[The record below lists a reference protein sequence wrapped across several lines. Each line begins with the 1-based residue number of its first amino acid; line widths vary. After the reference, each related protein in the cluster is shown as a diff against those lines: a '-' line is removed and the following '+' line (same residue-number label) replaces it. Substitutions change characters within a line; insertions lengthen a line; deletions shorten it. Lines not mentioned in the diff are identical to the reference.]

1 MKIRTIEFFALAC
14 LIFGASCSSNNNLA
28 LTGETDAPIQN
39 DITVPNKPHQF
50 GGWYCPDN
58 LHGFPAVDIANWKN
72 VPVINGR
79 MPTQEEARNG
89 SSLIYVDS
97 AEYPNAK
104 PLNVKMPRLASFY
117 NESAKREDL
126 VIVIQAFTVS
136 EDSIVGFRYLNGGNG
151 SARLNEVKF
160 LTESEIEKIPTSQF
174 VTVEVEINK
183 PQDVIWEVITKTDY
197 LEKLQPI
204 FNKDKKLNTAWRE
217 STNVNYHYYKAG
229 NTTAS
234 VGGMVFGCYY
244 IQNDYDQGQFTE
256 KFLLLENQ
264 ETKITQLV
272 ITCGPFITDF
282 ENQQIALTE
291 WAQKVKTL
299 SETR

>member
-1 MKIRTIEFFALAC
+1 MKNKTVIALALAG
-14 LIFGASCSSNNNLA
+14 LIFGASCSSNNNLSI
-28 LTGETDAPIQN
+28 TGGIDSLDETCD
-39 DITVPNKPHQF
+39 DVKNKPHQF

-58 LHGFPAVDIANWKN
+58 LHGFPAIDIANWKN
-72 VPVINGR
+72 VPVVNGR

-89 SSLIYVDS
+89 TSLIYVDP

-104 PLNVKMPRLASFY
+104 PLNMKMPRLATFY
-117 NESAKREDL
+117 NESARREDI
-126 VIVIQAFTVS
+126 VIVIQAFNVS

-160 LTESEIEKIPTSQF
+160 LSDSEIQKMPDSRF
-174 VTVEVEINK
+174 VAVEVEINK
-183 PQDVIWEVITKTDY
+183 PQDVIWEVLTKTDY

-204 FNKDKKLNTAWRE
+204 FNKDKKLKSAWRE
-217 STNVNYHYYKAG
+217 STNVNYHYYNAG

-234 VGGMVFGCYY
+234 VGGKVFGCYY
-244 IQNDYDQGQFTE
+244 VQNDYDQGQFTE

-272 ITCGPFITDF
+272 ITCGPYTADF
-282 ENQQIALTE
+282 ENQKIALTE
-291 WAQKVKTL
+291 WAQKVKAL
-299 SETR
+299 SEQ